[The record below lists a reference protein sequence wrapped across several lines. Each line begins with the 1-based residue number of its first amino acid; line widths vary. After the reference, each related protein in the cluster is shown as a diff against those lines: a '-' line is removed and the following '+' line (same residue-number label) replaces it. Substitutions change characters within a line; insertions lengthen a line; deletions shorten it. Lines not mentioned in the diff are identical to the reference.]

1 MSLPPI
7 MNESQAGVVL
17 IELPLA
23 RQRTWVAVL
32 RWIAFIVLM
41 AFYAYFCVTY
51 ARDALHRGFEIG
63 LCSMWLA
70 VGINAL
76 WWSTA
81 RQLLSVSETTLTITT
96 SSLGFRRVKTY
107 PMNQI
112 SYLRI
117 QQSGLSGVPI

>member
-63 LCSMWLA
+63 LCSMWLT

-76 WWSTA
+76 SGSTSSH
-81 RQLLSVSETTLTITT
+81 LLCVSKTTLTLTPSHLPLLPPNPSPHNHT
-96 SSLGFRRVKTY
+96 
-107 PMNQI
+107 P
-112 SYLRI
+112 YLRLHPT
-117 QQSGLSGVPI
+117 SL